1 LPKHKWNAGDNL
13 HGDNLLREAFLE
25 TAAPRAADL
34 VLVLEITM
42 GVGLL
47 AGARLARKGRFRQHA
62 WCQSAIVLLN
72 LAVVVVMMI
81 PSFRVHVLPRIPA
94 KLGKAY
100 YALAAMH
107 AALGTV
113 TELAGL
119 YILLSAGTSVLPEKF
134 RITKYKAW
142 MRTVLMLWWV
152 VLLLGLATYA
162 RWYAPHLFRK

>member
-1 LPKHKWNAGDNL
+1 
-13 HGDNLLREAFLE
+13 LREAFFE

-34 VLVLEITM
+34 VLILEIAM
-42 GVGLL
+42 GTGLL
-47 AGARLARKGRFRQHA
+47 VGARLARKGRFRQHA

-100 YALAAMH
+100 YALATTH
-107 AALGTV
+107 AVLGTV

-134 RITKYKAW
+134 RITKYKVW
-142 MRTVLMLWWV
+142 MRTVLVFWWV
-152 VLLLGLATYA
+152 VLLLGLATYS
-162 RWYAPHLFRK
+162 RWYVPHIFPK

>member
-1 LPKHKWNAGDNL
+1 M
-13 HGDNLLREAFLE
+13 EAFFE
-25 TAAPRAADL
+25 TTAPYAANV

-47 AGARLARKGRFRQHA
+47 AGARLARKRRFRQHA

-72 LAVVVVMMI
+72 LAVVAVVMI
-81 PSFRVHVLPRIPA
+81 PSFHVHVLPKIPA

-100 YALAAMH
+100 YALATAH
-107 AALGTV
+107 AALGTI

-119 YILLSAGTSVLPEKF
+119 YILLSAGTSLLPEKF

-142 MRTVLMLWWV
+142 MRTVLVLWWV
-152 VLLLGLATYA
+152 VLLLGLATYL
-162 RWYAPHLFRK
+162 RWYVPHLFPK

>member
-1 LPKHKWNAGDNL
+1 
-13 HGDNLLREAFLE
+13 LREVFFG
-25 TAAPRAADL
+25 TAAPDAANL
-34 VLVLEITM
+34 VLALEILM
-42 GVGLL
+42 GIGLL
-47 AGARLARKGRFRQHA
+47 VGAWLARKGRFQQHA

-72 LAVVVVMMI
+72 LAVVTVMMI
-81 PSFRVHVLPRIPA
+81 PSFRAYVLPKIPA

-100 YALAAMH
+100 YALATMH

-142 MRTVLMLWWV
+142 MRTVLVLWWV
-152 VLLLGLATYA
+152 VLLLGMATYA
-162 RWYAPHLFRK
+162 RWYMPHLFRK